1 MSIRGR
7 IGRCIGV
14 GASRFDTTLIKERL
28 PPRIETTLTNTQ
40 QNTDRSWIR
49 GSLLRDV
56 ILGWQDG
63 IVSVLG
69 ITLGVATA
77 TASVRLVLISGLAS
91 LFAEAAS
98 MAAVAYTSSKA
109 ARDYY
114 YKQLRREER
123 EVEEIPDSE
132 VQEIRDIYHRKGFR
146 DKDLEQIVVTITSD
160 KKLWVET
167 MMAEELRLF
176 PEEYQSPG
184 KSSIIVGVSDAI
196 GSFIPLL
203 PFTFMSLQTAVITSI
218 VVSVILLFATGSMKA
233 RLTIGD
239 WRKSGVEMALVGSAA
254 AVFGYIIGTLLGMNV
269 T

>member
-1 MSIRGR
+1 M
-7 IGRCIGV
+7 
-14 GASRFDTTLIKERL
+14 
-28 PPRIETTLTNTQ
+28 TLTNKQ
-40 QNTDRSWIR
+40 QSAGPSWIR
-49 GSLLRDV
+49 GSLLRDI

-69 ITLGVATA
+69 IVLGVAAA

-114 YKQLRREER
+114 YKLLRREEK
-123 EVEEIPDSE
+123 EVEEIPQTE
-132 VQEIRDIYHRKGFR
+132 VQEIRDIYFRKGFR
-146 DKDLEQIVVTITSD
+146 GEDLEHIVVRITSD

-184 KSSIIVGVSDAI
+184 KSSIIVGVSDAV
-196 GSFIPLL
+196 GSFVPLL
-203 PFTFMSLQTAVITSI
+203 PFAFMSLQTAVIASVAVSI
-218 VVSVILLFATGSMKA
+218 VLLFATGGVKA

-239 WRKSGVEMALVGSAA
+239 WKKSGLEMALVGSAA
-254 AVFGYIIGTLLGMNV
+254 AVFGYLIGVLLGSNV
-269 T
+269 A